1 MTNLNNSIKNCDLKQ
16 HNEHPYSPYSQDISS
31 EFFPQNSNC
40 FNIDIF
46 SSGNE
51 NKSEEL
57 YGGEV
62 FNWNYEES
70 STFNWCLL

>member
-1 MTNLNNSIKNCDLKQ
+1 MVNNELKQ
-16 HNEHPYSPYSQDISS
+16 QCENPYSAYLQDYSSD
-31 EFFPQNSNC
+31 FFPQNSNC

-46 SSGNE
+46 CSGNE

-70 STFNWCLL
+70 STFNWYLM